1 MNEQLNPGKYFLGD
15 PSFVLS
21 DKIYNGLWG
30 NLYNYSNG
38 KFILDNYEFI
48 AHNTHYGNGSFT
60 DSKNR
65 IYEVESGFISLV
77 NIDLI
82 DKENLILCK
91 KGSIFTFNEKIN
103 FIYDAGFFHIKS
115 GNKIITIDTRNLDEY
130 DSEIEEHYE
139 NEDGEYIT
147 KTINGDSD
155 TDSIIEENNFTESN
169 DIDHEEKDNNNNP
182 NKIEKFSFFKK
193 K

>member
-1 MNEQLNPGKYFLGD
+1 MNEELNPGKYFVGD

-21 DKIYNGLWG
+21 NKIYNGLWG

-38 KFILDNYEFI
+38 KFILDDYEFVT
-48 AHNTHYGNGSFT
+48 HNTHYGNGLFT
-60 DSKNR
+60 DTKNR
-65 IYEVESGFISLV
+65 LYEIDSGFISLV
-77 NIDLI
+77 HVDLI
-82 DKENLILCK
+82 DKESINLCK

-115 GNKIITIDTRNLDEY
+115 GKKIITIDTRNLEEY
-130 DSEIEEHYE
+130 DSEIEDHYE
-139 NEDGEYIT
+139 NEDGEYIS

-155 TDSIIEENNFTESN
+155 TDSIIQENNVTESN
-169 DIDHEEKDNNNNP
+169 DTDNEEKNNNNNL